1 MHGRPAWKFEGINA
15 SIIGEQELLDLQLPV
30 LCQVD
35 NSRGVLHTSRE
46 VPEVAILIIHLIL
59 GLLPW
64 PPGRPSLLLPLG
76 AGARG
81 QPTLGRTQTKQS
93 SS

>member
-1 MHGRPAWKFEGINA
+1 MHGRPAWKFKGINA

-30 LCQVD
+30 LHQVD
-35 NSRGVLHTSRE
+35 NSRGILHTSRE